1 MKKILT
7 STLILL
13 IIISLNFLS
22 AFDVI
27 SQYNKENPLELAP
40 GEVKEIQLILKN
52 TGEDKNITLTATVL
66 GTGASILGD
75 AIYPISPGTEIPIS
89 LEVSAPENASV
100 GKEYEIDIS
109 FNEVKTKEGGIL
121 SITSLVTT
129 KLPVKIVDKTR
140 AEDTP
145 IGLTSLLILGVIGIA
160 IIIKIF
166 LTGKEDK
173 VKKKKSI

>member
-1 MKKILT
+1 MKKIIT
-7 STLILL
+7 FTFILL
-13 IIISLNFLS
+13 IISLNFLS

-27 SQYNKENPLELAP
+27 SPYNKENPLELSP
-40 GEVKEIQLILKN
+40 GEIKKIQLTLKN
-52 TGEDKNITLTATVL
+52 TGENENVTLTATVL

-109 FNEVKTKEGGIL
+109 FNEVTTQEGGIL

-129 KLPVKIVDKTR
+129 KIPIKIVDKTKT
-140 AEDTP
+140 ENTP

-160 IIIKIF
+160 IITKIF
-166 LTGKEDK
+166 LTGKENK

>member
-1 MKKILT
+1 MKKIIT
-7 STLILL
+7 STFILL
-13 IIISLNFLS
+13 IISINFIS

-27 SQYNKENPLELAP
+27 SPYNEESPLKLSP

-52 TGEDKNITLTATVL
+52 AVENENITLTATVL

-75 AIYPISPGTEIPIS
+75 AIYPISFETEIPIS
-89 LEVSAPENASV
+89 LEVSAPENISV

-129 KLPVKIVDKTR
+129 KIPIKIVDKTR
-140 AEDTP
+140 NEDTP
-145 IGLTSLLILGVIGIA
+145 KGLTSLLILGIIGIA

-166 LTGKEDK
+166 LTEKENK